1 MSDECCICYDK
12 EKNLIKARC
21 SHYVCFNCFFRIS
34 DNKCPI
40 CRQNYDDQLH
50 GLKNAYKILVGL
62 WRSGW
67 N

>member
-1 MSDECCICYDK
+1 MLDK
-12 EKNLIKARC
+12 
-21 SHYVCFNCFFRIS
+21 
-34 DNKCPI
+34 KCPI
-40 CRQNYDDQLH
+40 CRQNYDDQLD